1 MFQFSSTTKVDKEFK
16 LNELFKLIKAS
27 KELKSHSQN
36 ILSVKMTN
44 ALSEQTTKLKPTNEV
59 NEIYVIKVGLNSP
72 NVPYEFLKQFDK
84 AVHFQ
89 VLYKLVYENKVKYLT
104 GYKTITDNKVS
115 QTRVFETDWIS
126 PALKELPLL
135 KNLAE
140 LYKQILAEIA
150 TIKFREDEDIK
161 SYITRLVEIE
171 KLQKDFKKIEK
182 LAQSEVQP
190 KKKLEYN
197 EQLREIYKQ
206 IKEKE

>member
-1 MFQFSSTTKVDKEFK
+1 M
-16 LNELFKLIKAS
+16 
-27 KELKSHSQN
+27 KS
-36 ILSVKMTN
+36 M
-44 ALSEQTTKLKPTNEV
+44 
-59 NEIYVIKVGLNSP
+59 NSP

>member
-161 SYITRLVEIE
+161 S
-171 KLQKDFKKIEK
+171 
-182 LAQSEVQP
+182 
-190 KKKLEYN
+190 
-197 EQLREIYKQ
+197 
-206 IKEKE
+206 